1 MANLTLDALTYVGQ
15 GVANG
20 IASYIETSAGVAT
33 GYRRVTGS
41 VRVPA
46 DGKGPSRV
54 QWKLKIPVVASGIS
68 GVPDGTVLR
77 FIEGDINLRS
87 SPLSTGAELTNFGD
101 ALQDLV
107 ATAAFAASVD
117 SLTQPS
123 G

>member
-1 MANLTLDALTYVGQ
+1 MANLTLDALTYTGQ
-15 GVANG
+15 GIANG
-20 IASYIETSAGVAT
+20 IASYLETSAGVAT

-41 VRVPA
+41 VKVPA

-54 QWKLKIPVVASGIS
+54 QWKVKIPVVASGVS

-77 FIEGDINLRS
+77 FIEGDFNLRA

-101 ALQDLV
+101 TWQDLS
-107 ATAAFAASVD
+107 ATAAFAASID
-117 SLTQPS
+117 SLTQPA